1 MRTAP
6 SNGDGLPQRP
16 ELETNVNK
24 HLGALLPQLVC
35 ACMVLG
41 TTASHAI
48 DIDAGDYTAF
58 ADGTN
63 LGMLYAQYAERN
75 RLYANDQRVPGDND
89 LDSDIGVLRV
99 IHFMKIGG
107 FTVDPQFLLPFGRL
121 KGRGDLGPVLGER
134 SGVG

>member
-48 DIDAGDYTAF
+48 DIDQRARVTSAEASAVGMLAAQDGACMGLGPKDSRARGNDAGDSATCAE
-58 ADGTN
+58 GIP
-63 LGMLYAQYAERN
+63 LGILSVEHAEVGAVR
-75 RLYANDQRVPGDND
+75 
-89 LDSDIGVLRV
+89 
-99 IHFMKIGG
+99 K
-107 FTVDPQFLLPFGRL
+107 
-121 KGRGDLGPVLGER
+121 
-134 SGVG
+134 SGVIARVDVD